1 MSLNVA
7 LEFASCGYVV
17 LPVGP
22 DKRPWIAHAVHS
34 ASTDPHTILR
44 WSWTGAACAV
54 ATGERMEVLDVDVR
68 GAGGALPL
76 GAQGNP
82 PACEGGIDGF
92 TTLNALVAQAGSSH
106 GHSKRHRGSNT
117 LIDLLMRKIAS
128 TVPNSLRS

>member
-22 DKRPWIAHAVHS
+22 DKRPWIAHGVHS

-54 ATGERMEVLDVDVR
+54 ATGERWLHHTQRPRGTGWVEPRPLEAPPGIEHVDRLVD
-68 GAGGALPL
+68 
-76 GAQGNP
+76 AQDR
-82 PACEGGIDGF
+82 IDR
-92 TTLNALVAQAGSSH
+92 AE
-106 GHSKRHRGSNT
+106 
-117 LIDLLMRKIAS
+117 LIAKLTKGKAE
-128 TVPNSLRS
+128 